1 MSPWDRAGRRMNY
14 AKGNTESKY
23 TLMTPR
29 TYGEPALLDLDLS
42 SPPSLNDINSQ
53 PAAFKDRY
61 WSAPIFRIGVI
72 AIAYCEYN
80 TSDIVIYK
88 MNTHLIL
95 ILVIHITFYLLSF
108 YILHLQLH
116 FLCSLKCSTTF
127 ELWTLMIL
135 IPLLA
140 KLPQMVRTFVPQI
153 R

>member
-1 MSPWDRAGRRMNY
+1 MY
-14 AKGNTESKY
+14 I
-23 TLMTPR
+23 R
-29 TYGEPALLDLDLS
+29 TKKVQCVQMHNNNHWCKINCWVNRHQY
-42 SPPSLNDINSQ
+42 PSIQIRKIDS
-53 PAAFKDRY
+53 
-61 WSAPIFRIGVI
+61 
-72 AIAYCEYN
+72 AIAHCEYN

-95 ILVIHITFYLLSF
+95 ILVIHITFYLVSF